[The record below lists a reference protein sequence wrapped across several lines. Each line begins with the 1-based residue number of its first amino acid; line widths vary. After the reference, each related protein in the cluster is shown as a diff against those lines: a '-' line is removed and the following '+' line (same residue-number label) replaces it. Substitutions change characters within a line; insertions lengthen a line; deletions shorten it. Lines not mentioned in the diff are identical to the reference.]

1 MPHRLNAKKD
11 GRMSAKHWVS
21 VLSTAVLIVGCGSR
35 EQAAPPQAQAEPA
48 AAEPAAAAAA
58 ENPAVI
64 TFTTA
69 GTVPE
74 GVEYDTKNQ
83 RFLVGSL
90 SKGTVFVVAAD
101 GTLSPFIQ
109 DADLKSSVGIEV
121 DEERNRLLVANS
133 DSAVFSGKS
142 AGQAKLGIYN
152 LDSGERIAM
161 VDLAAAGPKEAKA
174 HFANDVTVG
183 DDGSAYVTDSFA
195 RVVYKVDASN
205 NVSVLLPN
213 SFGKTKDHMFNGIV
227 FNPAGYLLV
236 AESVSGDLYKVPV
249 ADPKKFTKVKVP
261 DSLAGADGLV
271 PHPNG
276 SVIVVR
282 NDDSLS
288 AVALSSSDD
297 WATASPAGKGTFALQ
312 ATTATV
318 AGDDVYVVHPHF
330 SDANAMPSIEKVA
343 LQ

>member
-1 MPHRLNAKKD
+1 
-11 GRMSAKHWVS
+11 MSARYWVS
-21 VLSTAVLIVGCGSR
+21 VLSTAVLVAGCGKR
-35 EQAAPPQAQAEPA
+35 EEAAPPQAQAEPA
-48 AAEPAAAAAA
+48 AAAEPSAAG

-74 GVEYDTKNQ
+74 GVEYDSKNK

-90 SKGTVFVVAAD
+90 SKGSVFVVAAD
-101 GTLSPFIQ
+101 GTLTPFIE
-109 DADLKSSVGIEV
+109 DPDLKSSVGIEV

-133 DSAVFSGKS
+133 DSDVFSGKS
-142 AGQAKLGIYN
+142 SGQAKLGIYD
-152 LDSGERIAM
+152 LDSGQRVAM
-161 VDLAAAGPKEAKA
+161 IDLAATGPKGAKT

-183 DDGSAYVTDSFA
+183 DDGSVYVTDSFA
-195 RVVYKVDASN
+195 RVVYKVDPSN

-213 SFGKTKDHMFNGIV
+213 TFAGAKDHMFNGIV
-227 FNPAGYLLV
+227 FHPGGYLLV
-236 AESVSGDLYKVPV
+236 AESVTGDLYKVPV
-249 ADPKKFTKVKVP
+249 ADPKKFTKVKLQ

-276 SVIVVR
+276 SIIVVR
-282 NDDSLS
+282 NDNSLS
-288 AVALSSSDD
+288 AVALSSTDD
-297 WATASPAGKGTFALQ
+297 WATASAAGKGTYALQ
-312 ATTATV
+312 ATTGTV

-330 SDANAMPSIEKVA
+330 GDAEAMPSIERVA

>member
-1 MPHRLNAKKD
+1 
-11 GRMSAKHWVS
+11 MSARRWVP
-21 VLSTAVLIVGCGSR
+21 VLSVAVLVAGCSR
-35 EQAAPPQAQAEPA
+35 EPAAPPQAQAQDPPA
-48 AAEPAAAAAA
+48 EAAAAPAA
-58 ENPAVI
+58 EGPAVI

-69 GTVPE
+69 GTLPE
-74 GVEYDTKNQ
+74 GVEYDAKNS

-90 SKGTVFVVAAD
+90 SKGTVFVVQDD
-101 GTLSPFIQ
+101 GTLTPFIQ
-109 DADLKSSVGIEV
+109 DPDLKSSVGIEV

-133 DSAVFSGKS
+133 DSAVFQGKS
-142 AGQAKLGIYN
+142 AGQAKLGIYD
-152 LDSGERIAM
+152 LGSGERVAM
-161 VDLAAAGPKEAKA
+161 VDLAAVGPKGAKA

-183 DDGSAYVTDSFA
+183 ADGSVYVTDSFA
-195 RVVYKVDASN
+195 RVVYKVDPSNTAS
-205 NVSVLLPN
+205 VFLPN
-213 SFGKTKDHMFNGIV
+213 TFGSAKDHMFNGIV

-249 ADPKKFTKVKVP
+249 DDPKKLSKVKTS

-282 NDDSLS
+282 NDNSLT
-288 AVALSSSDD
+288 AVALSSTDD
-297 WATASPAGKGTFALQ
+297 WATASAAGKGTFSMQ
-312 ATTATV
+312 GTTAAV

-330 SDANAMPSIEKVA
+330 GDPNAMPSIEKVA